1 MSNSNIQN
9 NKIDHI
15 YLSIPDKPEYV
26 SVVRLTAS
34 AIANRVGFNV
44 EDIEDIKVAIAEAC
58 TCVLEHDMEVK
69 NLEIEFCIF
78 DNKLE
83 IKVKN
88 SSILSKNRKSFEIKS
103 DETKEKRLGLF
114 IIKSLMDEVEF
125 VIENETSKE
134 IKMTKKIEDDSK

>member
-1 MSNSNIQN
+1 MSNSNIQSN
-9 NKIDHI
+9 EIDHI
-15 YLSIPDKPEYV
+15 YLSIPDKPKYV

-34 AIANRVGFNV
+34 AIANRVGFNI

-58 TCVLEHDMEVK
+58 TCALEHDKEMK

-83 IKVKN
+83 IKVKS
-88 SSILSKNRKSFEIKS
+88 SSISSKNQKCFDTKSNES
-103 DETKEKRLGLF
+103 KEKGLGLF

-125 VIENETSKE
+125 VIENEENKE
-134 IKMTKKIEDDSK
+134 IKMIKKIEDDSK